1 MRTREHLHDEISK
14 VAYDLYEKRGRVHGY
29 ELQDWLE
36 AEKIIMERHVA
47 EIEKE
52 AKAIKKTK
60 KTPKKTTEKATKK
73 KTTVTRKKKTEF

>member
-1 MRTREHLHDEISK
+1 MGKEEHSYDEICK
-14 VAYDLYEKRGRVHGY
+14 VAYDLYEKRGRIYGY

-36 AEKIIMERHVA
+36 AEKIVMERHVS

-60 KTPKKTTEKATKK
+60 KTPKKTTEKTKK
-73 KTTVTRKKKTEF
+73 KEIIVTRKKK